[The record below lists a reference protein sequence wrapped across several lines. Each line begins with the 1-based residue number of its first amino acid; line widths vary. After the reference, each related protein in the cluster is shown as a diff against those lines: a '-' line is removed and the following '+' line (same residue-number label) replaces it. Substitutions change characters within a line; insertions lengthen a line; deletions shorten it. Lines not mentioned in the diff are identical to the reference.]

1 MSKIRDEP
9 LDVELPDQKT
19 GGCSFALVASTRA
32 GKTTLMKHI
41 IDEYFKKHIKVL
53 MSNSIHAEIYK
64 EIDGVV
70 KSPVFSP
77 RIIKEAYEIN
87 RKCNNYYPFLYIL
100 DDIVTA
106 KFDKELLKL
115 FTIYRNS
122 GLSCI
127 INVQSPMLLNTASR
141 GNINFM
147 ILGKLNSEE
156 MIEKVIRMYLMTS
169 LEGKMT
175 EKVMTY
181 KKLTEGHHFIMVN
194 NLTGD
199 IYRFKIRI

>member
-1 MSKIRDEP
+1 MSKIPDESF
-9 LDVELPDQKT
+9 DVEIPEQKT
-19 GGCSFALVASTRA
+19 GGCSFAIVASTRA

-41 IDEYFKKHIKVL
+41 IDEYFKKHLTIL

-77 RIIKEAYEIN
+77 KIIKEAYEIN
-87 RKCNNYYPFLYIL
+87 RKCDNHYPFLYIL

-127 INVQSPMLLNTASR
+127 MNVQSPMLLNTASR
-141 GNINFM
+141 GNINFV
-147 ILGKLNSEE
+147 ILGKLNSDE

-169 LEGKMT
+169 LEGKMP
-175 EKVMTY
+175 EKILMY
-181 KKLTEGHHFIMVN
+181 KKLTDKHHFIFVN
-194 NLTGD
+194 NITGE
-199 IYRFKIRI
+199 IYRFKIRL

>member
-1 MSKIRDEP
+1 MSKIPDEEF
-9 LDVELPDQKT
+9 DIELPDQKT
-19 GGCSFALVASTRA
+19 GGCSFAIVASTRA

-41 IDEYFKKHIKVL
+41 IEEFFKKHLTVL

-64 EIDGVV
+64 EIDGVI

-77 RIIKEAYEIN
+77 KIIKEAYEIN
-87 RKCNNYYPFLYIL
+87 RKCHNHYPFLYIL

-175 EKVMTY
+175 EKVLMY
-181 KKLTEGHHFIMVN
+181 KKLTEGHHFILVN
-194 NLTGD
+194 NITGD
-199 IYRFKIRI
+199 IFRFKIRI